1 MRWLFEQLGN
11 IYVILT
17 HFFKGIKQSIFEK

>member
-1 MRWLFEQLGN
+1 MRWLFEKLGN

>member
-1 MRWLFEQLGN
+1 MRWLFEKLGN
-11 IYVILT
+11 IYVIHM

>member
-1 MRWLFEQLGN
+1 MRGLFEKLGN
-11 IYVILT
+11 ICVILT